1 MLTGTTEV
9 TGYVQ
14 NNKAMGSAA
23 PWKNVFLKE
32 VAAAQLQQI
41 GALAIVDPA
50 FSNISQKSTWL
61 SFLNYW

>member
-14 NNKAMGSAA
+14 NNEAMGSVA

-50 FSNISQKSTWL
+50 FLT
-61 SFLNYW
+61 